1 MSEVVLKRPELRPKV
16 MGLIDERKKEGGVAF
31 LLACS
36 STECLRL
43 SCLYQCVA

>member
-16 MGLIDERKKEGGVAF
+16 MGLINERKKEGGGVAF

-36 STECLRL
+36 SIECLRL
-43 SCLYQCVA
+43 SCL